1 VKYDEFGGI
10 VVDDEEQLDEFGGV
24 IVDEAATPDT
34 APEPTPEPAKPS
46 IMDKALDAGFP
57 LSRSISRSMKP
68 GIGRDLLAN
77 AGTALDVLSAPFR
90 AIDAGINEIS
100 KPVNKLTGVSGSYE
114 EGKQAI
120 AGMIPG
126 KGVVSNLARTGVD
139 MALSPSSYVPAGAIG
154 KMMRTPVQKVESE
167 MAKQLSMKTPR
178 AAPAAIPQK
187 TEDMTLKEVE
197 KGGGPIEQA
206 TGEVIDAS
214 KVPQQG
220 LPMLRDLSE
229 SERRIM
235 SEPKAPNTIPFSEYA
250 KQSVLKK
257 KNVQAAQPNQL
268 AATNASKAFEEV
280 DMMRKDA
287 GKKLQEVIDANP
299 DAVIDISSAKQEY
312 LQMVND
318 RIQPMIKGEI
328 AADPSAVK
336 LSEEIGNML
345 LNLPDQISA
354 KVGVNLKRNLQNRVK
369 YDAEGQLRPVN
380 GRLEGI
386 TKATAGS
393 IDGSLDKALKGF
405 KEANEAYGKTS
416 QLRNNMS
423 KVLGKEIS
431 ETTGLTKHGAS
442 IMKRAIESNAD
453 SGISELFRQV
463 KEMTG
468 GKYDL
473 FQDASYASIAM
484 KHSGDV
490 RQVQMALPFGGALT
504 AAMGHPTG
512 ILDIAKKSGEAIG
525 AIRGGN
531 QLARIDKW
539 HTKQQAKN
547 PGSTVADFAAKKTPV
562 DQSKLSDQVKP
573 GQSVAEF
580 VAESQKKGA
589 TPAGKKT
596 GTMADRLRTIGAN
609 AARRLGNER
618 GAVGGASNVYDV
630 KRTKDYTTGLS
641 DDEIRRIWGKN
652 PASDYLKTGNTI
664 PKDLTEIEVQEIR
677 SQINRDASAND
688 FSYDKL
694 EKSIERLLPKS
705 EQQTGRSRQLLNE
718 VSGDISNYGVQKTQN
733 VVYERFNELL
743 DKLNSEKR
751 PITRGYIVDDLKDH
765 KILLDA
771 LEENSP
777 YQRSEKIRS
786 AGSGGEKLGSLL
798 NKQGERLGKTL
809 GNQRGAIGGAVDIG
823 SADDIAQQLGVRFN
837 GVQLGMNDEPVFMLF
852 TDPKTNST
860 FAARNAGEA
869 KSRLQQ
875 MLSAFGNQRGAVGGA
890 SNAGAAHHYETIGA
904 FSKATKRYD
913 NELMGAKELEFPIG
927 QFEDVNL
934 DYDQTYGITN
944 DRYLNYDMAKRQ
956 LSQVFTEEEFKKAD
970 DAAYNWLAEFA
981 ARGKKNINE
990 NDIAEVVGYAVPRTA
1005 ESSTGAHDLLYNE
1018 AAKKAVQRALAD
1030 EKGFERLVKEKVW
1043 GNIDS
1048 AIPNTGDDPLGW
1060 FAPSK
1065 KVDPE
1070 VIGYYSKLHPE
1081 IVREYI
1087 DQNRIIGKNVDEVE
1101 KIFKSATGNS
1111 GAFSAA
1117 TPDIRGSGAVPMM
1130 AGMAAAG
1137 VGGATVAAFATAK
1150 QRNKKK

>member
-1 VKYDEFGGI
+1 MKQKI
-10 VVDDEEQLDEFGGV
+10 TVDGV
-24 IVDEAATPDT
+24 DREIDLPDDATPDEIDEIVNQEMSGT
-34 APEPTPEPAKPS
+34 PDAAPEPTPEPAKPS

-380 GRLEGI
+380 GLLEGI

-596 GTMADRLRTIGAN
+596 GTMADRLREIGKNAANRIGNERGAVGGAFATPRRYEYDLQYRPFGTATVPKGYVDVSKTKNEFGFETVSYDKPLSRKDQEAFQLSPKDPQDPVNIKKAVESARNSVDELTKYGEKGYESVSSDGTKRIYTPDVREGGDAWRVTYINKDGTPTGHVPFKSYVEARDEIARNLAYTERTASPNSGAFSRGAIGGAAKQFDALPISEKIAITEKQIADLKAKKYLPNSNKVSVGGVDELDNSKTMTIGSINENKRRKELDFLNRTLEEYKAEA
-609 AARRLGNER
+609 AARVQTGVPAGAPKITAPTGDFSKLDFDPFELFGNER
-618 GAVGGASNVYDV
+618 GAVGGASPT
-630 KRTKDYTTGLS
+630 KGTLSLSRTNKD
-641 DDEIRRIWGKN
+641 GK
-652 PASDYLKTGNTI
+652 PAILVTVTGNI
-664 PKDLTEIEVQEIR
+664 
-677 SQINRDASAND
+677 
-688 FSYDKL
+688 
-694 EKSIERLLPKS
+694 
-705 EQQTGRSRQLLNE
+705 GNE
-718 VSGDISNYGVQKTQN
+718 FRAK
-733 VVYERFNELL
+733 
-743 DKLNSEKR
+743 
-751 PITRGYIVDDLKDH
+751 
-765 KILLDA
+765 LDA
-771 LEENSP
+771 LNM
-777 YQRSEKIRS
+777 
-786 AGSGGEKLGSLL
+786 L
-798 NKQGERLGKTL
+798 
-809 GNQRGAIGGAVDIG
+809 
-823 SADDIAQQLGVRFN
+823 
-837 GVQLGMNDEPVFMLF
+837 PV
-852 TDPKTNST
+852 
-860 FAARNAGEA
+860 
-869 KSRLQQ
+869 
-875 MLSAFGNQRGAVGGA
+875 V
-890 SNAGAAHHYETIGA
+890 
-904 FSKATKRYD
+904 
-913 NELMGAKELEFPIG
+913 
-927 QFEDVNL
+927 
-934 DYDQTYGITN
+934 
-944 DRYLNYDMAKRQ
+944 DMANRRQ
-956 LSQVFTEEEFKKAD
+956 ITVTSPAELDAIRKA
-970 DAAYNWLAEFA
+970 
-981 ARGKKNINE
+981 
-990 NDIAEVVGYAVPRTA
+990 
-1005 ESSTGAHDLLYNE
+1005 
-1018 AAKKAVQRALAD
+1018 
-1030 EKGFERLVKEKVW
+1030 LVEQ
-1043 GNIDS
+1043 GIIDG
-1048 AIPNTGDDPLGW
+1048 PN
-1060 FAPSK
+1060 
-1065 KVDPE
+1065 
-1070 VIGYYSKLHPE
+1070 
-1081 IVREYI
+1081 
-1087 DQNRIIGKNVDEVE
+1087 
-1101 KIFKSATGNS
+1101 KSA
-1111 GAFSAA
+1111 A
-1117 TPDIRGSGAVPMM
+1117 GSGAVPML

-1137 VGGATVAAFATAK
+1137 VGGLTAYHAFMKKREQA
-1150 QRNKKK
+1150 RNKK